1 MDCAICGKD
10 SKYRRVKGMF
20 CCVECTRLA
29 KQTRE
34 HLNATRTNPKSRFN
48 MNGEEPVTLREIV
61 TRAIVEQS
69 LKSQEELKDETLRT
83 S

>member
-1 MDCAICGKD
+1 MDCEICGRD

-20 CCVECTRLA
+20 CCKECTTLA

-34 HLNATRTNPKSRFN
+34 RLNATRTNPKSKFN
-48 MNGEEPVTLREIV
+48 KNGEEPITLREIV
-61 TRAIVEQS
+61 ARAIIEQS
-69 LKSQEELKDETLRT
+69 IKSQEVKDEAVRT